1 MLKIISVSDLRA
13 QIKRVLNEV
22 GYGQSE
28 YLVKKFGEPAVAII
42 SIEDFHLLQK
52 VKQQQQQGNA
62 DQVAASFLQDLKA
75 IHQSLQESGH
85 RFRSKEDIDAQIQ
98 IERES
103 WGT

>member
-1 MLKIISVSDLRA
+1 MLKIISVSDLRV

-28 YLVKKFGEPAVAII
+28 YLVKKFGEPTAAII
-42 SIEDFHLLQK
+42 SIKDFNLLQK
-52 VKQQQQQGNA
+52 VKQQQQQGDA
-62 DQVAASFLQDLKA
+62 DQATASFLQDLKA
-75 IHQSLQESGH
+75 IHQSLQKSGY